1 MKTALTLDAK
11 LSLAG
16 VPLTKQ
22 IGAALV
28 NEIRRGRLRA
38 GAVVPSSRALA
49 ESLGVHRNTVL
60 AAYDELI
67 GQGYLETEKARGTF
81 VSARVPADLPAHRPR
96 ASRKV
101 PLDLAP
107 SRLVLPRSL
116 RPGDLPLLGGLP
128 DLREFPREALHRA
141 YRASLKR
148 GPEVLDYAGSGGHP
162 RLIASTLEYLRTKRG
177 LVSEPTH
184 MVITRG
190 SQQALFL
197 AAKALIG
204 RRTVMAVEA
213 AGYPPAWES
222 FRLAGAQLVP
232 ISIDSEGLVV
242 SELEKLVEKTEIA
255 AVYVTAHHQY
265 PTTVSLS
272 GPRRLELL
280 RLAEKARFVII
291 EDDYDHEFH
300 FEGHPIFPLAR
311 DDEAEL
317 VLHIGTFSKV
327 FAPGLRIG
335 YAVGREELVERMKQ
349 IRLSID
355 RQGDAVLELAVA
367 QMMEDGDFDAHV
379 RRMFRLYEQRRT
391 VFYECLRSELGHVL
405 GIDQARGGLATWVRV
420 ERRISAEEWALR
432 AYERGVHVQPGSL
445 FSFDSRK
452 KMPFLR
458 LGFSRL
464 NEHEIVDAIGRLKKA
479 LPKG

>member
-1 MKTALTLDAK
+1 VKTALTLDAK
-11 LSLAG
+11 LSSAG

-22 IGAALV
+22 IVAALV
-28 NEIRRGRLRA
+28 GEIRRGRLRA

-49 ESLGVHRNTVL
+49 ETLGVHRNTVL
-60 AAYDELI
+60 AAYEELI
-67 GQGYLETEKARGTF
+67 SQGYLATEQARGTF
-81 VSARVPADLPAHRPR
+81 VSTQIPAELPAHRPR
-96 ASRKV
+96 ASRVV
-101 PLDLAP
+101 PLDLPP
-107 SRLVLPRSL
+107 SRSVLPWQL
-116 RPGDLPLLGGLP
+116 RPADLPLLGGLP

-148 GPEVLDYAGSGGHP
+148 GTDVLDYAGSGGHP
-162 RLIASTLEYLRTKRG
+162 RLVASTLEYLRTKRG
-177 LVSEPTH
+177 LVSEAER
-184 MVITRG
+184 MLITRG

-197 AAKALIG
+197 AAKALLG

-213 AGYPPAWES
+213 AGYPPAWEG
-222 FRLAGAQLVP
+222 FRLAGAELVP
-232 ISIDSEGLVV
+232 VAIDAEGLVV
-242 SELEKLVEKTEIA
+242 SELEKLVQKTDIA
-255 AVYVTAHHQY
+255 AVYVTPHHQY

-335 YAVGREELVERMKQ
+335 YAVGREELIERMKQ

-355 RQGDAVLELAVA
+355 RQGDAALELAVA
-367 QMMEDGDFDAHV
+367 QMMEDGEFDAHV
-379 RRMFRLYEQRRT
+379 RRMFRLYEQRRA
-391 VFYECLRSELGHVL
+391 VFYDTLRSELGAVL
-405 GIDQARGGLATWVRV
+405 AIDPARGGLATWVRV
-420 ERRISAEEWALR
+420 ARGISPDEWALR
-432 AYERGVHVQPGSL
+432 ARDQGVIVQAGAL
-445 FSFDSRK
+445 FGFESRK
-452 KMPFLR
+452 KVPFLR

-464 NEHEIVDAIGRLKKA
+464 NESEIVEAIRRLRRA
-479 LPKG
+479 QPK